1 MNSYRFSCHKNQ
13 STFSKN
19 VNYLFGVSDENF
31 GVSVDNVGVSGM
43 VAVGVSGRTPMML
56 LSSYTRIM
64 IAYLFKIPPYLN
76 PLEMF
81 SMHFKNVICNGFGA
95 TTPKIK

>member
-19 VNYLFGVSDENF
+19 VNYLFGVSNENF

-43 VAVGVSGRTPMML
+43 VAAGVSGTTPMML
-56 LSSYTRIM
+56 LSSYTLGWWGELRRLVIKNK
-64 IAYLFKIPPYLN
+64 ITFKL
-76 PLEMF
+76 L
-81 SMHFKNVICNGFGA
+81 K
-95 TTPKIK
+95 